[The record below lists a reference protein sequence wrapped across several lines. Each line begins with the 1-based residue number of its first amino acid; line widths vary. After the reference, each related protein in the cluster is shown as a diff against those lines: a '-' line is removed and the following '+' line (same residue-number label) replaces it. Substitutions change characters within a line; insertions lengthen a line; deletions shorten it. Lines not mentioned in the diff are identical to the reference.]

1 MIIIGVLTILWGAVG
16 GFDFL
21 TESVQNLFVEY
32 VKQNS
37 FQNMDLIA
45 NKFQSPESIK
55 IIANEFIELNQHLD
69 FVKEDIKGE
78 KMVDVLQNYILINH
92 FIDET
97 NNMTSDN
104 LLENS
109 VCKNMIKHVNIKYP
123 NYNFIKNK

>member
-55 IIANEFIELNQHLD
+55 IIAN
-69 FVKEDIKGE
+69 
-78 KMVDVLQNYILINH
+78 
-92 FIDET
+92 
-97 NNMTSDN
+97 
-104 LLENS
+104 
-109 VCKNMIKHVNIKYP
+109 
-123 NYNFIKNK
+123 